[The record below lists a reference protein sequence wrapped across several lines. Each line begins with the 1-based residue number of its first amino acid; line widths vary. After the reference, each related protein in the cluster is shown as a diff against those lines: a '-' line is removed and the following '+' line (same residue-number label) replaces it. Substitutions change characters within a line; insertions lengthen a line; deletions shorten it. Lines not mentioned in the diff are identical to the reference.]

1 MSASLVA
8 IVSFVY
14 LLGLF
19 AAAYWADRRADN
31 GQNIIAR
38 PTFYA
43 LSLAVYCTS
52 WTFFGSV
59 GRAATT
65 GIGFLPI
72 YLGPTLMMVL
82 GFHILGKILR
92 IAKRQRITS
101 IADFI
106 AARYGKSQALAGM
119 VSLIAVIGVT
129 PYIALQLKAVSTSFA
144 VLTAPAPVDEPQV
157 LQAVG
162 WVDNAFY
169 CALVMAAF
177 AIIFGTRHIDAS
189 EHHPGVV
196 AAVAIESIVKLLSFL
211 AVGVFVTFY
220 LYDGFADL
228 FEAAHAT
235 PGLEQLFTV
244 GPTLAEGGWL
254 TTTILAMFSI
264 ICLPR
269 QFQVMVIENVDERH
283 LGRALW
289 LFPLYL
295 LLINLFVMPLAAAGL
310 MMFADGSVEVDP
322 DTFVLAL
329 PLAAGWEEL
338 ALFAFVG
345 GLSAATG
352 MVIVET
358 IALSTMIC
366 NDLVMPVVLRLHLYG
381 VDRRSD
387 LSKLLLMIRRITIVV
402 ILLLGYA
409 YVQFAG
415 SAYALVAIGLI
426 SFAAVSQF
434 APGLIGGIFWSGATR
449 RGCVAGLTA
458 GIIVW
463 AYTLLLPSLA
473 RSGWLPAEFISQGPW
488 QIDWLKPYALFG
500 MAGMDH
506 LTHSL
511 FWSGIFNVGFFIVV
525 SVFDRPSLSERVQA
539 TAFVEVYQQADLSV
553 TPSSWRGNATVEDL
567 KRLVARFIGPH
578 RADHA
583 FHQYGLRH
591 GHRLESIDQASGEL
605 VRFAERL
612 LAGAIGAA
620 SARVALASAVQDADF
635 SIPELMRML
644 DETSHVIEYSRQLE
658 QKSAELERATA
669 ALRAAN
675 EQLRELDRMKDDFLS
690 TMTHELRTPLTSIR
704 AFSEILYDDPE
715 MDVDQRQEFLGLII
729 KESERLTRLIN
740 QVLDFAKIEAGQ
752 INWRMEEVDLGILM
766 EEAGAATS
774 QLFRDKGVDLKLDIE
789 PELPAV
795 RGDYDRLM
803 QVALNLLSNAVKFT
817 PGEGRVTVSVARYDR
832 AVCVSVKDSGPG
844 IDQKDAEAIF
854 DRFRQVGNTMT
865 EKPQGTGLG
874 LAICRKI
881 IDHLGGVIWVESCLG
896 EGAEF
901 KFTVPSV
908 PEPEEAME
916 EASPDQGEDAG
927 SVGQGGRTS

>member
-8 IVSFVY
+8 IVSFAY

-19 AAAYWADRRADN
+19 AAAYWADRRADSGRN
-31 GQNIIAR
+31 LIAR
-38 PTFYA
+38 PSFYA

-52 WTFFGSV
+52 WTFYGSV

-144 VLTAPAPVDEPQV
+144 VLTAPTAGGD
-157 LQAVG
+157 LQALQTVG
-162 WVDNAFY
+162 WIDNALY

-177 AIIFGTRHIDAS
+177 AIVFGTRHIDAS

-196 AAVAIESIVKLLSFL
+196 AAIAIESLVKLLSFL

-220 LYDGFADL
+220 LYDGFTDL
-228 FEAAHAT
+228 FAAARAM
-235 PGLEQLFTV
+235 PGLEQLFIV

-254 TTTILAMFSI
+254 TTTILAMFAI

-295 LLINLFVMPLAAAGL
+295 LLINLFVLPVAAAGL
-310 MMFADGSVEVDP
+310 LMFSDSAVRVDP

-329 PLAAGWEEL
+329 PLASGWEAL

-358 IALSTMIC
+358 IALSTMVC
-366 NDLVMPVVLRLHLYG
+366 NDLVMPVVLRLHVSG
-381 VDRRSD
+381 VDKDGD
-387 LSKLLLMIRRITIVV
+387 LSKLLLMIRRVTIVV

-449 RGCVAGLTA
+449 RGCVAGLTG
-458 GIIVW
+458 GILVW

-473 RSGWLPAEFISQGPW
+473 RSGWLPAEFIAEGPW
-488 QIDWLKPYALFG
+488 QIAWLKPYALFG
-500 MAGMDH
+500 MTGMDH

-511 FWSGIFNVGFFIVV
+511 FWSGIVNVGLFTVV
-525 SVFDRPSLSERVQA
+525 SVFDRPSLSEKVQA

-591 GHRLESIDQASGEL
+591 GHRIESMDLASGEL

-704 AFSEILYDDPE
+704 AFSEILYDDPDL
-715 MDVDQRQEFLGLII
+715 DVDQRQEFLGLII

-752 INWRMEEVDLGILM
+752 INWRMEDVDLGILM
-766 EEAGAATS
+766 EESGAATS

-789 PELPAV
+789 PELPPV

-817 PGEGRVTVSVARYDR
+817 PPDGRVTVSVARYDR
-832 AVCVSVKDSGPG
+832 SVCVSVKDSGPG
-844 IDQKDAEAIF
+844 IDPKDAEAIF

-881 IDHLGGVIWVESCLG
+881 IDHLGGVIWVESRLG
-896 EGAEF
+896 EGADF
-901 KFTVPSV
+901 RFTVPSA
-908 PEPEEAME
+908 PDHAAEAAE
-916 EASPDQGEDAG
+916 TGEAA
-927 SVGQGGRTS
+927 